1 MRFSYECTCL
11 PDWFVLVAGPP
22 VPRTRLVPS
31 QCPPLLSALHLRKV
45 VDMWASWNMSSIL
58 IKHPRLFTHT
68 SISNITL
75 SQVLARKIQEKSS
88 WMKLPFYFITIY
100 LFIKSYYFFQFTILQ
115 LFLWIS
121 KEMATWFPTL
131 IWIAKKYFVLTLSDF
146 FILQDIK
153 RTELDSSFF
162 Q

>member
-58 IKHPRLFTHT
+58 IKHPRLFTHI
-68 SISNITL
+68 SKSNITL
-75 SQVLARKIQEKSS
+75 SQVLARKIIMNETA
-88 WMKLPFYFITIY
+88 I

-121 KEMATWFPTL
+121 EEMATWFPML

-146 FILQDIK
+146 LILQDIK

>member
-68 SISNITL
+68 SISNITYHEYL
-75 SQVLARKIQEKSS
+75 QEK
-88 WMKLPFYFITIY
+88 Y
-100 LFIKSYYFFQFTILQ
+100 
-115 LFLWIS
+115 
-121 KEMATWFPTL
+121 
-131 IWIAKKYFVLTLSDF
+131 KKNHH
-146 FILQDIK
+146 
-153 RTELDSSFF
+153 E
-162 Q
+162 

>member
-1 MRFSYECTCL
+1 MRFSYECTYL

-58 IKHPRLFTHT
+58 IKHLRLFNHI
-68 SISNITL
+68 SKSNITL

-88 WMKLPFYFITIY
+88 
-100 LFIKSYYFFQFTILQ
+100 
-115 LFLWIS
+115 
-121 KEMATWFPTL
+121 
-131 IWIAKKYFVLTLSDF
+131 
-146 FILQDIK
+146 
-153 RTELDSSFF
+153 
-162 Q
+162 